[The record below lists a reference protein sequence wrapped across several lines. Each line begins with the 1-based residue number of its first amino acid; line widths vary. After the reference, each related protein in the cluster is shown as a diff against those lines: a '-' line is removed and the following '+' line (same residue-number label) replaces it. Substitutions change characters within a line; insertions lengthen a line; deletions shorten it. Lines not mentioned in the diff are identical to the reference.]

1 MLGKLKLAVSA
12 MLLTALVGLVLAQQ
26 KPDQKAEQKPEQKS
40 EQKAVEPD
48 QKPLTVRTGEV
59 VSIDATKN
67 EIVIKDDA
75 GVESHLLTG
84 GTTKITRAGKT
95 IAFADVKV
103 GDKVSSECADST
115 DGCKAKSIEVI
126 PPASQ

>member
-75 GVESHLLTG
+75 GVEGHL
-84 GTTKITRAGKT
+84 
-95 IAFADVKV
+95 
-103 GDKVSSECADST
+103 
-115 DGCKAKSIEVI
+115 
-126 PPASQ
+126 